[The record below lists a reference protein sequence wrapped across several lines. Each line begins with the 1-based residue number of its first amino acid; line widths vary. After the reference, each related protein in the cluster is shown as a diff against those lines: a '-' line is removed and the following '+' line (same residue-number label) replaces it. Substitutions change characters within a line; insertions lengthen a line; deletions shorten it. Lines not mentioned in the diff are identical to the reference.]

1 MTPDERTK
9 LIRQYADGPAVIR
22 AALSRVPGQ
31 AMKWRPAPTKWS
43 VHEILCHCADSEMNA
58 AMRLRYLAAES
69 PARVIGYDQD
79 AWARTFDYHQM
90 DEHLALSL
98 AESARQWTVPL
109 LERLTGE
116 QWLREGTHTERGRFT
131 VEDWLAVYAEHLHT
145 HARQIDRTFAA
156 WKARPSAGVTKGSIV
171 A

>member
-1 MTPDERTK
+1 MSPDDRSK
-9 LIRQYADGPAVIR
+9 LIRVYADGPAVLR

-43 VHEILCHCADSEMNA
+43 VHEIICHCADSEMNG

-69 PARVIGYDQD
+69 APRIIGYDQD
-79 AWARTFDYHQM
+79 VWARTFDYHTL
-90 DEHLALSL
+90 DENVALQL
-98 AESARQWTVPL
+98 VAGVRAWTVPI

-116 QWLREGTHTERGRFT
+116 QWLREGTHTERGRYT
-131 VEDWLAVYAEHLHT
+131 TEDWLQIYAEHLHT
-145 HARQIDRTFAA
+145 HARQIERNLAA
-156 WKARPSAGVTKGSIV
+156 WKARPSAGSTKGSIV